1 MKVRTMLAWLGQYV
15 RKTRIGEIPAA
26 EVLRGLG
33 SGAFT
38 LLDANLHGQ
47 WLRGHIPGAKY
58 VGMEGVDESVLPA
71 DRKAMLVFYC
81 ESAL

>member
-1 MKVRTMLAWLGQYV
+1 MRFGTMLAWLGQYV
-15 RKTRIGEIPAA
+15 HRARVREISAA

-38 LLDANLHGQ
+38 LLDANLRGQ
-47 WLRGHIPGAKY
+47 WVRGHIPGAKY

-71 DRKAMLVFYC
+71 DRNAMLVFYC
-81 ESAL
+81 ESSL